1 MKKMENKSGTKIKQ
15 GFSYKLFYI
24 VAKGLYYTGRLLHLT
39 YNEINIIVYYMIIPL
54 TWLALLDKYFEF
66 HFLKIIFVIS
76 ILVFFISCR
85 KFSEFSDRIFQK
97 SVDFLNYFNRFGS
110 NYILSSIL
118 ICVLVPILIY
128 VLLICLIVF
137 K

>member
-1 MKKMENKSGTKIKQ
+1 MNKKEYKSDTKIKQ

-24 VAKGLYYTGRLLHLT
+24 VAKGLYNTGILLHLT

-54 TWLALLDKYFEF
+54 TWLALLDKYFGF
-66 HFLKIIFVIS
+66 HYLKFFFLMS

-85 KFSEFSDRIFQK
+85 KFREFSDRFFQK

-110 NYILSSIL
+110 NYILSSVL

-128 VLLICLIVF
+128 ALLIWLIVF